1 MLDVVSVHL
10 PEIKKKEF
18 ILDSSALSLFVFRLD
33 DHLYALPLV
42 AVERVT
48 RAAAVTPVAHS
59 ASILQGV
66 INVQGDLLPVINTRR
81 MLSLPE
87 RELDID
93 DVFILIRNGQQR
105 LVMIADA
112 VHQVIT
118 TEASRIVP
126 TDSIL
131 SHNSPWQGLL
141 VLDDGMVLIQDLAA
155 CMSEFDEQIQMMPS
169 KESLPHG

>member
-1 MLDVVSVHL
+1 MVSCHL

-18 ILDSSALSLFVFRLD
+18 LLDSSALSLFVFRLD
-33 DHLYALPLV
+33 DHLYALPLT

-66 INVQGDLLPVINTRR
+66 INIQGDLLPVINTRR

-87 RELDID
+87 KELDID
-93 DVFILIRNGQQR
+93 DVFILIRNNQQR

-112 VHQVIT
+112 VHQVIS

-126 TDSIL
+126 ADNIL

-155 CMSEFDEQIQMMPS
+155 CLREFDAQIQMMPAQETAS
-169 KESLPHG
+169 HG